1 MGGGFGALRAMND
14 AVKSNRE
21 LLKAGKKD
29 YFDKDSI
36 YRLSSGEIK
45 FRDKKYN
52 PEAIK
57 LVRAS
62 AQREARTERIRAI
75 IILLISLATTAGLT
89 IYAWINL

>member
-14 AVKSNRE
+14 AIKSNRE

-29 YFDKDSI
+29 YFDKDPN
-36 YRLSSGEIK
+36 YRLRNGEIK
-45 FRDKKYN
+45 FWDRKYN
-52 PEAIK
+52 PDAIK

-62 AQREARTERIRAI
+62 AQREARTERMRAI
-75 IILLISLATTAGLT
+75 IILLISIATTTGLI